1 MIGSWTTAAETAGL
15 VRKGAVSAV
24 EVAEAALARIEAGNP
39 RLNAFTEVM
48 AERALGEARAVDEA
62 RAAGAELPPLAGVPY
77 AVKNLFDLAG
87 IPTLAGSRIERDAPP
102 AARDAFL
109 VERMGAAGALCL
121 GALNMDE
128 YAYGFTTEN
137 AHYGHAHNPHDLE
150 RSAGGSSGGSS
161 AAVAGG
167 LVPLTLGSDT
177 NGSIRVPSS
186 LTGIF
191 GLKPTYGRLSRSR
204 TFPFVASLD
213 HLGPFARSTAD
224 LALAYDALQGADAA
238 DPAQTPRPL
247 EPVRRVLGSG
257 TGGLRLAVAEG
268 HFARNGL
275 PEAFEA
281 VARVVKALGVERRIE
296 LPEAARARA
305 AAFVITAAEGG
316 NLHLPDLKQRPQ
328 DFDPATRDRLLAGA
342 LAPAAW
348 VIQAQRFRAWYRA
361 RMAEL
366 FGDVDIVIAPAT
378 PYVAPLL
385 GQETAVVDG
394 VEIPVRPNLGV
405 YTQPISF
412 IGLPVLVVPLPRPG
426 GMPIGVQLIAAPW
439 REDLLFRVADALERL
454 GVAQA
459 PLPPNS

>member
-1 MIGSWTTAAETAGL
+1 
-15 VRKGAVSAV
+15 
-24 EVAEAALARIEAGNP
+24 
-39 RLNAFTEVM
+39 M
-48 AERALGEARAVDEA
+48 ADRALGEARAVDEA
-62 RAAGAELPPLAGVPY
+62 RAAGRDLPPLAGVPY

-87 IPTLAGSRIERDAPP
+87 ISTLAGSRIERDTPP

-109 VERMGAAGALCL
+109 VERLAAAGAVCL

-137 AHYGHAHNPHDLE
+137 AHEGPAHNPHDLE

-191 GLKPTYGRLSRSR
+191 GIKPTFGRLSRSR

-224 LALAYDALQGADAA
+224 LALAYDALQGADAT
-238 DPAQTPRPL
+238 DPAQTARPL
-247 EPVRRVLGSG
+247 EPVSQVLGSG

-281 VARVVKALGVERRIE
+281 VARVAKALGVERRIE

-305 AAFVITAAEGG
+305 AAFVITASEGG
-316 NLHLPDLKQRPQ
+316 NLHLPDLKKRPQ

-366 FGDVDIVIAPAT
+366 FCEVDIVIAPAT
-378 PYVAPLL
+378 PYVAPRL

-426 GMPIGVQLIAAPW
+426 GLPIGVQLIAAPW
-439 REDLLFRVADALERL
+439 REDLLFRVADALERD
-454 GVAQA
+454 GVARA
-459 PLPPNS
+459 PVPPNF

>member
-1 MIGSWTTAAETAGL
+1 MIGPWTTAAETARL
-15 VRKGAVSAV
+15 VRSGAVSAV
-24 EVAEAALARIEAGNP
+24 EAAEAALARIEAGDG
-39 RLNAFTEVM
+39 RLNAFTDVT
-48 AERALGEARAVDEA
+48 ADRALAEARAVDEA
-62 RAAGAELPPLAGVPY
+62 RAAGRDLPPLAGVPY
-77 AVKNLFDLAG
+77 AVKNLFDVAG
-87 IPTLAGSRIERDAPP
+87 LVTLAGSRIERDRP
-102 AARDAFL
+102 AAAEDAFL
-109 VERMGAAGALCL
+109 VERLAGSGAVCV

-137 AHYGHAHNPHDLE
+137 AHDGPAHNPHDLQ

-167 LVPLTLGSDT
+167 LVPLSLGSDT
-177 NGSIRVPSS
+177 NGSIRVPAS

-191 GLKPTYGRLSRSR
+191 GLKPTFGRLSRSR
-204 TFPFVASLD
+204 TYPFVASLD

-224 LALAYDALQGADAA
+224 LALAYDALQGADPA
-238 DPAQTPRPL
+238 DPAQTARPI
-247 EPVRRVLGSG
+247 EPVSPALGQG
-257 TGGLRLAVAEG
+257 PTGLRLAVAEG

-281 VARVVKALGVERRIE
+281 VARVAEALGVERRIE

-316 NLHLPDLKQRPQ
+316 NLHAQDLAARPQ

-342 LAPAAW
+342 LAPASW
-348 VIQAQRFRAWYRA
+348 VIQAQRFRGWYRA

-366 FGDVDIVIAPAT
+366 FREVDIVLAPAT
-378 PYVAPLL
+378 PYVAPRL
-385 GQETAVVDG
+385 GQQMAVVEG

-426 GMPIGVQLIAAPW
+426 GLPIGVQLIAAPW
-439 REDLLFRVADALERL
+439 REDLLFRVADALERD
-454 GVAQA
+454 GVARA
-459 PLPPNS
+459 PVPPGF